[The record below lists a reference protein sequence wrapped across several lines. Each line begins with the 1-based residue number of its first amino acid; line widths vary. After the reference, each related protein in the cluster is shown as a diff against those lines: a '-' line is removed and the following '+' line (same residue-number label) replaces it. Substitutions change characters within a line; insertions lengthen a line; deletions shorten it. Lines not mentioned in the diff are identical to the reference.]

1 MKKKKDIWHYS
12 PDEPN
17 TSDYLMIV
25 FTNYLGYEDVT
36 LGWYSSYTTSMY
48 DNSHYDYYFRL
59 QNHSE
64 MNMSQVV
71 KWCYYH
77 EFKDYMTNKQKDI

>member
-25 FTNYLGYEDVT
+25 FTNYLGYEDVI
-36 LGWYSSYTTSMY
+36 LGWYGGYTTSMY

-71 KWCYYH
+71 KWCYYD
-77 EFKDYMTNKQKDI
+77 EFKRLYERS